1 MPFPGETPMPA
12 PPSIPTQGNVNYL
25 DNLIGELS
33 TPKEQILKTPS
44 AAQGIPAPGQPFQGQ
59 PGNPEDQFAEPGEP
73 ISPESAR
80 KSGERIAKMFDQGFS
95 FGAMLYAKGE
105 SPQPY
110 KADEQ
115 DLKDLSDVWA
125 DVAAKH
131 SWKIEDSPWLNVLIL
146 VIAVYYPKF
155 MKAGNDRRFS
165 QVNQEIEEM
174 KIRQA
179 EDRARINEMANKTA
193 AAA

>member
-1 MPFPGETPMPA
+1 MPFPSDTPA
-12 PPSIPTQGNVNYL
+12 PAAPSIQPQGNVNYL

-33 TPKEQILKTPS
+33 TPKEQILKTP
-44 AAQGIPAPGQPFQGQ
+44 QPGRVIPLPGQEPAPFQ
-59 PGNPEDQFAEPGEP
+59 GNPEDQVTEPGEP

-155 MKAGNDRRFS
+155 MKAGNDRRFA
-165 QVNQEIEEM
+165 QVNHEIEEM

-179 EDRARINEMANKTA
+179 EDRARINEMEKSKTA
-193 AAA
+193 A

>member
-1 MPFPGETPMPA
+1 MPFPGETPTPA
-12 PPSIPTQGNVNYL
+12 PPSIPVQGNVNYL

-33 TPKEQILKTPS
+33 TPKEQILKSQPS
-44 AAQGIPAPGQPFQGQ
+44 GQGVPAPGQGFQPV
-59 PGNPEDQFAEPGEP
+59 PGNPEDQFIEPGEP

-125 DVAAKH
+125 DVAARH

-146 VIAVYYPKF
+146 VIAVYYPKL
-155 MKAGNDRRFS
+155 MKASNDRRFA
-165 QVNQEIEEM
+165 QVNQEIEAM
-174 KIRQA
+174 KIQQA
-179 EDRARINEMANKTA
+179 EDRRRINEMEDKAKA
-193 AAA
+193 A